1 MCKRTCDITNREKI
15 ALEALFEKEEREY
28 KGIEGKSPY
37 RDRQIFRF
45 IKDASSRVRLMDD
58 ITFAADWFEHPN
70 VMGRSPRGEADF
82 QAIRLVPL
90 YFECYDA
97 LCDKAKEALDRFFL
111 KRDFFS
117 FYESENHALM
127 NRVSRYLAS
136 QFYLDKDVLFE
147 QFDPWTPK
155 ELYGKD
161 GSYLHKFLDFRVK
174 RGWGE
179 FDSYGYSTEILMILN
194 VLYAYTKDEKLK
206 KKTGMAMDII
216 LLDMICDSK
225 NGLYGGA
232 HGRIYPA
239 SALDTKHSGMF
250 HVYCYYFGERCNIS
264 EKEISV
270 PYSFLLSGYRPGE
283 IVYDIEKNRTYP
295 YINRERKH
303 LHSCHAWHAANI
315 CTATLDALAPYA
327 INKQTYVGER
337 YLLGGINRQ
346 DMYPEN
352 IPDKWYAHHQQHEW
366 ELTLPGGTNHKIFS
380 HHPSDPGYHKQH
392 NRWTGDLGCCCSTHY
407 TNENTAVSLYNIT
420 NPEKYDYINAYVP
433 FEIFDEVVIEDKYI
447 FLKYTGLYIS
457 IYFSEGYRVNKEDE
471 YTDKEL
477 ISSGRQHAVVL
488 RVEHEEK
495 YSSMQ
500 AFIEDISSKQ
510 VVFDKENMTV
520 EFDSVFVSYNNN
532 GENGKTNVYPYEY
545 LYDSPYMKSV
555 WNSGVIELSGK
566 DIQCV
571 YDFNTVTVNEKK

>member
-1 MCKRTCDITNREKI
+1 MISGEK
-15 ALEALFEKEEREY
+15 
-28 KGIEGKSPY
+28 
-37 RDRQIFRF
+37 
-45 IKDASSRVRLMDD
+45 V
-58 ITFAADWFEHPN
+58 
-70 VMGRSPRGEADF
+70 
-82 QAIRLVPL
+82 
-90 YFECYDA
+90 
-97 LCDKAKEALDRFFL
+97 
-111 KRDFFS
+111 FFS
-117 FYESENHALM
+117 
-127 NRVSRYLAS
+127 
-136 QFYLDKDVLFE
+136 
-147 QFDPWTPK
+147 
-155 ELYGKD
+155 
-161 GSYLHKFLDFRVK
+161 
-174 RGWGE
+174 
-179 FDSYGYSTEILMILN
+179 I
-194 VLYAYTKDEKLK
+194 
-206 KKTGMAMDII
+206 
-216 LLDMICDSK
+216 
-225 NGLYGGA
+225 
-232 HGRIYPA
+232 
-239 SALDTKHSGMF
+239 SALT
-250 HVYCYYFGERCNIS
+250 N
-264 EKEISV
+264 ISV

-457 IYFSEGYRVNKEDE
+457 MYFSEGYRVNKEDE

-477 ISSGRQHAVVL
+477 ISSGRQHAVIL

-500 AFIEDISSKQ
+500 AFMEDISSKQ

-555 WNSGVIELSGK
+555 WNSGVIELNGK